1 MEPNPPAAALYVAT
15 DLDSFEV
22 AADAPYAEDVTV
34 SGRAYRRLD
43 PPYYAWLRRQMAAA
57 KRALDAKRI
66 TAAAFDAIRA
76 PFNAVHA
83 WALRAFGE
91 AALVAAAKAPDAT
104 TYQPPR
110 PDDDLP
116 LCGARLTPRSPT
128 RPSGHAFPADG
139 DFAFAE
145 PVAPDAVAKVDAVR
159 AEALALGWTE
169 AALYRNRGNLRFPYG
184 GEWGLVCFL
193 DSSSQIGA
201 VTREAITIEHSRGSR
216 GSFPNPAVPQPWRRA
231 AQAVPV

>member
-43 PPYYAWLRRQMAAA
+43 PPYYAWLRRQMAGA

-66 TAAAFDAIRA
+66 TAAAFDVIRA
-76 PFNAVHA
+76 PFNAIHA

-91 AALVAAAKAPDAT
+91 AALVAAAKATDAT
-104 TYQPPR
+104 KYQPPR

-128 RPSGHAFPADG
+128 RPSGHAFPSGG

-169 AALYRNRGNLRFPYG
+169 AGLYRNRSHLRFPYG
-184 GEWGLVCFL
+184 REYGLVCFL
-193 DSSSQIGA
+193 DGDAAVGEVRPTSIEIVRPRGA
-201 VTREAITIEHSRGSR
+201 RTRFA
-216 GSFPNPAVPQPWRRA
+216 NPDAVAVSLA
-231 AQAVPV
+231 ASGVA